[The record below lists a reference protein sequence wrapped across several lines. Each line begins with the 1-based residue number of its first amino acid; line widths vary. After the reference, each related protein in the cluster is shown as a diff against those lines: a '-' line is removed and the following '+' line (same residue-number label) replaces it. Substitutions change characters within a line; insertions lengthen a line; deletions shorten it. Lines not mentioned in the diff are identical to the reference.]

1 MDELFALRNLF
12 YTGAYQQVINE
23 ANSRSP
29 LSESANQERKVYLY
43 RAYIAQKKYNIVISD
58 VKDSDIIDLR
68 AVKLLALYL
77 QAKDKNDATK
87 KEEIVKEV
95 KDIVGENSAN
105 QTVQIVSATIM
116 VHEGLLEDA
125 LRILVRNNKNLE
137 NVALIIQ
144 IYIQLDRL
152 DLAKRELASA
162 KTWAEDATL
171 AQLMEA
177 WVGLKTGGDKYQEA
191 YYIYEEIAQSPSSNT
206 VKILNGQAIA
216 NIHLGRYPEAESLLL
231 DALNKNNDDPDTLVN
246 LIVVS
251 GFLGKPEDVINRYIS
266 QLKEVA
272 PTHMFLQDL
281 DLKTSLFD
289 RAAQRFEIA

>member
-68 AVKLLALYL
+68 VVKLLALYL

-87 KEEIVKEV
+87 KEEIVKEI

-125 LRILVRNNKNLE
+125 LRILVRNSKNLE

-177 WVGLKTGGDKYQEA
+177 WVGLRTGGDKYQEA